1 MSGTNAQA
9 NDAMIRRLE
18 VELREKETFANGI
31 VERANAAERDLS
43 EDESK
48 LMVETR
54 GRMEQIKAQ
63 LENLED
69 IQRVAYETRNRAVI
83 VDKAIQGYKGSPA
96 LGEVEYRSAG
106 EFALDSYKSHL
117 GDRDAQERMELY
129 YRAAAHQ
136 KTSDNVGVVPDPVI
150 GEVLNFVDGS
160 RPIVGLLGARPLPG
174 ATWHRPKV
182 TAHTTIG
189 KQGTNGAAADEK
201 TELVSQKMTI
211 TRIDAS
217 AVTYGGYVNVSRQ
230 NIDFSNPSAFDAIVN
245 DLALQY
251 AIQTEAAA
259 GAALLATTN
268 EVELTT
274 TSGGTPTADELVG
287 GLWAAVAAVYNGT
300 KGAGSPV
307 LVIDPAKLPVWGK
320 AFSSYTM
327 SQDGRASGLSITSA
341 FGQGFVGNIQGV
353 PVLVSA
359 GLGGAGTDFGVLLST
374 AAVEVYEQRIG
385 TLQVTEPSV
394 LGVQVAYAG
403 YFTPMVVEAAGI
415 QRLVNEA

>member
-1 MSGTNAQA
+1 MSNAHA

-18 VELREKETFANGI
+18 TELREKETFGNGI
-31 VERANAAERDLS
+31 IERANAAERDLS

-48 LMVETR
+48 LLTETR
-54 GRMEQIKAQ
+54 DRMGAIKAQ
-63 LENLED
+63 LEQVED
-69 IQRVAYETRNRAVI
+69 INRVAYETRNRAVQ
-83 VDKAIQGYKGSPA
+83 VDQAIQGYRGKPA
-96 LGEVEYRSAG
+96 VGEIEYRTAG

-117 GDRDAQERMELY
+117 GDREAGERLEMY

-150 GEVLNFVDGS
+150 GGVLNFIDGS

-174 ATWHRPKV
+174 QSWHRPKV
-182 TAHTTIG
+182 TSHTTVG

-201 TELVSQKMTI
+201 SELVSQKMTI
-211 TRIDAS
+211 TRLDAS
-217 AVTYGGYVNVSRQ
+217 AITYGGYVNVSRQ
-230 NIDFSNPSAFDAIVN
+230 NIDFSSPSALDAIVN
-245 DLALQY
+245 DLSLQY
-251 AIQTEAAA
+251 AIQTEAAT
-259 GAALLATTN
+259 GATLLATTN
-268 EVELTT
+268 EIELTT
-274 TSGGTPTADELVG
+274 TSGGTPTADQLID
-287 GLWAAVAAVYNGT
+287 GLWAAVAAVYSGT

-307 LVIDPAKLPVWGK
+307 LVVDPSKLRVWGS
-320 AFSSYTM
+320 AFSTYTM
-327 SQDGRASGLSITSA
+327 SQDGRASGLGITSA

-359 GLGGAGTDFGVLLST
+359 GLGGASTDFGVLLSS

-394 LGVQVAYAG
+394 LGMQVAYAG